1 MQYSEMSSAAWVAG
15 AYHSGFNHGF
25 NCAESTNFA
34 TKSWLPIG
42 VQAGY
47 CDCQKD
53 SVAIQMSLFMDEAS
67 PRVQR
72 MIREAEASTTVEG
85 DSDDDTDSDAST
97 SEAEESD
104 ESDAESEEDA
114 EKKPAQSKRRALAA
128 AKAKPSKQA
137 AKVAAREKKPVVRGG
152 RGMTGACTL
161 YHAADST
168 PLNVAVL
175 LWMYLCSVT

>member
-1 MQYSEMSSAAWVAG
+1 MRLGTQQGVHAG

-53 SVAIQMSLFMDEAS
+53 SVAIQMSLFMAEAS

-85 DSDDDTDSDAST
+85 DSDSDTDSDAST
-97 SEAEESD
+97 GEAEESD
-104 ESDAESEEDA
+104 VLASESEE
-114 EKKPAQSKRRALAA
+114 EEVMIL
-128 AKAKPSKQA
+128 
-137 AKVAAREKKPVVRGG
+137 G
-152 RGMTGACTL
+152 L
-161 YHAADST
+161 
-168 PLNVAVL
+168 
-175 LWMYLCSVT
+175 

>member
-1 MQYSEMSSAAWVAG
+1 MSPYLLLQNNIPVVRCTQFPGEFIINYPGTPYGTLMAHTAYGPMQSPQVACTSGGLRTGHSPGRVHVG

-53 SVAIQMSLFMDEAS
+53 SVAIQMSLFMAEAS

-85 DSDDDTDSDAST
+85 DSDSDTDSDAST
-97 SEAEESD
+97 GEAEESD
-104 ESDAESEEDA
+104 VLASESEE
-114 EKKPAQSKRRALAA
+114 EEVMIL
-128 AKAKPSKQA
+128 
-137 AKVAAREKKPVVRGG
+137 G
-152 RGMTGACTL
+152 L
-161 YHAADST
+161 
-168 PLNVAVL
+168 
-175 LWMYLCSVT
+175 

>member
-1 MQYSEMSSAAWVAG
+1 MHAG

-53 SVAIQMSLFMDEAS
+53 SVAIQMSLFMAEAS

-85 DSDDDTDSDAST
+85 DTDSDTDSDAST
-97 SEAEESD
+97 GEADESD
-104 ESDAESEEDA
+104 ESASESEE
-114 EKKPAQSKRRALAA
+114 EEVMIL
-128 AKAKPSKQA
+128 
-137 AKVAAREKKPVVRGG
+137 GF
-152 RGMTGACTL
+152 
-161 YHAADST
+161 
-168 PLNVAVL
+168 
-175 LWMYLCSVT
+175 

>member
-1 MQYSEMSSAAWVAG
+1 MHAG

-85 DSDDDTDSDAST
+85 DSDSDTDSDAST
-97 SEAEESD
+97 SEGD
-104 ESDAESEEDA
+104 ESDASASESEE
-114 EKKPAQSKRRALAA
+114 EEVMIMKL
-128 AKAKPSKQA
+128 
-137 AKVAAREKKPVVRGG
+137 
-152 RGMTGACTL
+152 
-161 YHAADST
+161 
-168 PLNVAVL
+168 
-175 LWMYLCSVT
+175 

>member
-1 MQYSEMSSAAWVAG
+1 LSGTCNTAKRAPLYGVAG

-53 SVAIQMSLFMDEAS
+53 SVAIQMSLFMNEAS

-85 DSDDDTDSDAST
+85 DSEGDTDSDAST
-97 SEAEESD
+97 SETEETD
-104 ESDAESEEDA
+104 ESEAESEEHA
-114 EKKPAQSKRRALAA
+114 EKKPAQRKCRAHAV

-137 AKVAAREKKPVVRGG
+137 AKVAAREKKPVVRG
-152 RGMTGACTL
+152 
-161 YHAADST
+161 HAADSA
-168 PLNVAVL
+168 PLHVAIL
-175 LWMYLCSVT
+175 LWRNPCNVT

>member
-1 MQYSEMSSAAWVAG
+1 MAAG

-72 MIREAEASTTVEG
+72 MIREAEASTEVEG
-85 DSDDDTDSDAST
+85 DSDSDTDSDANDSK
-97 SEAEESD
+97 ESD
-104 ESDAESEEDA
+104 ESESEEEEA
-114 EKKPAQSKRRALAA
+114 EPAERKRKQPAPR
-128 AKAKPSKQA
+128 AKPSKAATKAATKAA
-137 AKVAAREKKPVVRGG
+137 AKEKKPVVRGG
-152 RGMTGACTL
+152 RGMAGACTL
-161 YHAADST
+161 
-168 PLNVAVL
+168 PL
-175 LWMYLCSVT
+175 

>member
-1 MQYSEMSSAAWVAG
+1 MEARLDSGHSPGRMHAG

-85 DSDDDTDSDAST
+85 DSESDTDSDAST
-97 SEAEESD
+97 SEAD
-104 ESDAESEEDA
+104 ESEESA
-114 EKKPAQSKRRALAA
+114 SESE
-128 AKAKPSKQA
+128 
-137 AKVAAREKKPVVRGG
+137 VEEVRGSKMPPV
-152 RGMTGACTL
+152 RRFNPAGMYEL
-161 YHAADST
+161 R
-168 PLNVAVL
+168 PKPE
-175 LWMYLCSVT
+175 